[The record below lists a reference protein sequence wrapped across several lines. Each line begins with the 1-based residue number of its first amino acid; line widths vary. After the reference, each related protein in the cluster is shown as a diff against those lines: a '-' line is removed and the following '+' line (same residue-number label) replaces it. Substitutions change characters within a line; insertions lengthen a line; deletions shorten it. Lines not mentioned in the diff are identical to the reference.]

1 MVVYTVK
8 QIQGGQWAICRM
20 GFALFKDMQLGPAI
34 ELARTVARDEYT
46 RSRRPVSIEMHDA
59 NAVIPLGSYDRA
71 NAPARSVAS

>member
-34 ELARTVARDEYT
+34 ELARTVARDEYILSIGM
-46 RSRRPVSIEMHDA
+46 RVLCRMNKRLSMYDSRTSKLPIA
-59 NAVIPLGSYDRA
+59 
-71 NAPARSVAS
+71 ASG